1 MNRLEQAS
9 LDVVDRVR
17 AAVADGTRLHIRG
30 GGSKDFYTGLA
41 SDQARL
47 PQSQWL
53 DTRSLAGVMSYEPSE
68 LVVVVGAGTPLPE
81 LEAQLAAQGQYLP
94 FEPPHFSAFAG
105 APAATIGGMV
115 ATGLSGPGR
124 ASVGSVRD
132 YVLGARLVNGLG
144 QHLTFGGQVMKNVAG
159 YDVSR
164 LMAGALGTLGVL
176 TEISLKVLPL
186 PTAQATLRFALAQAP
201 ALEYLH
207 RWGGRPLPLN
217 ASTWLPAPDGEGCL
231 VVRLCGALAAVEAGC
246 RTLLAELPG
255 ERWAEEAAAVFWR
268 DCRNHSHAFF
278 QTPADRNGCLWRLSV
293 PQTAPVSGA
302 DFEQALIEW
311 HGGLRW
317 LWAPPQRADQIH
329 QLARELGGH
338 AKAWRVVNEAT
349 AGRGRLDTRQAALV
363 GISRQL
369 KASFD
374 PHGLFNP
381 GLTPHAN

>member
-1 MNRLEQAS
+1 MNRLDHAS
-9 LDVVDRVR
+9 ADLCDRVR
-17 AAVADGTRLHIRG
+17 AAASDGIRLHIRG
-30 GGSKDFYTGLA
+30 AGSKDFYTGLTR
-41 SDQARL
+41 DQAGI
-47 PQSQWL
+47 PNAQWL
-53 DTRSLAGVMSYEPSE
+53 DTAPLSGVVSYEPSE
-68 LVVVVGAGTPLPE
+68 LVVVAGAGTPLPE
-81 LEAQLAAQGQYLP
+81 LEDLLAAQNQYLP
-94 FEPPHFSAFAG
+94 FEPPHFSVAG
-105 APAATIGGMV
+105 GTVGGMV
-115 ATGLSGPGR
+115 AAGLSGPGR

-176 TEISLKVLPL
+176 TEISLKVLPF
-186 PTAQATLRFALAQAP
+186 PTAQATLRFAVEAAP
-201 ALEYLH
+201 ALEALH

-217 ASTWLPAPDGEGCL
+217 ASTWLRDPQGAGQL

-255 ERWAEEAAAVFWR
+255 ERWADAEALVFWNN
-268 DCRNHSHAFF
+268 CRNQRHAFF
-278 QTPADRNGCLWRLSV
+278 QGRSNPAAVLWRLSV

-302 DFEQALIEW
+302 DFDHALIEW

-317 LWAPPQRADQIH
+317 LWAPLQRAGQIQ
-329 QLARELGGH
+329 QLAQALGGH
-338 AKAWRVVNEAT
+338 AKVWHC
-349 AGRGRLDTRQAALV
+349 AGELAPGHARLDSQQPALAA
-363 GISRQL
+363 ISRQL

-374 PHGLFNP
+374 PHGIFNP